1 MASSAKRD
9 TASFVL
15 RARAIHGER
24 YDYSQ
29 ARYRDSR
36 TKVTVLCPKHGA
48 FRLAADKHLSGRGC
62 RQCSRERL
70 SQERRLSIWDLL
82 ERIIAAHGLGDFD
95 YQLRG
100 YRNLHSKLRIRCHR
114 HGWFMQSAGN
124 HIDGHG
130 CARCTSS
137 RGERRIRQ
145 ELRRLRVEFRE
156 QVRFPDC
163 RNRGQLPFDFYL
175 PAHNVLI
182 EFDGKQHFRKSE
194 LWGGRH
200 VLETTQRH
208 DAIKT
213 TFAEL
218 HGFRLI
224 RIPYWDFRRI
234 PDIVRSVVA
243 DQPILSP

>member
-1 MASSAKRD
+1 
-9 TASFVL
+9 
-15 RARAIHGER
+15 
-24 YDYSQ
+24 
-29 ARYRDSR
+29 
-36 TKVTVLCPKHGA
+36 
-48 FRLAADKHLSGRGC
+48 
-62 RQCSRERL
+62 
-70 SQERRLSIWDLL
+70 
-82 ERIIAAHGLGDFD
+82 
-95 YQLRG
+95 
-100 YRNLHSKLRIRCHR
+100 
-114 HGWFMQSAGN
+114 MQSAGN

-194 LWGGRH
+194 LWGGHH

-213 TFAEL
+213 AFAEM

-234 PDIVRSVVA
+234 PDVVRSLVA
-243 DQPILSP
+243 DQPVFSF